1 MIKPVPITRARAGM
15 WFHRLGGS
23 GLHHAFVKNGF
34 LLEARD
40 IAVLA
45 EGGVEELI
53 IDTDKGLDVE
63 DDGTAAL
70 APATPETEAAEVEA
84 AAPAE
89 EAPASAPL
97 PADDPPQGSDKA
109 SEMPA
114 AVTVDAVAAP
124 SPVVAPR
131 VPRESMDQELHRAR
145 RICQDSKAQ
154 VVALFTDARLG
165 RAIQPEAVMPM
176 VEAINESVSRHPD
189 ALLSVVRLKN
199 HDEYTY
205 MHSVAVCALMV
216 ALARRLG
223 LPEDQVR
230 DAGAAGMLHDLGKA
244 AMPLTVLNKPGALS
258 DDEFKIM
265 KAHPVRGY
273 HMLVQSGSA
282 PEAVLDVALH
292 HHEKFD
298 GSGYPHNLKGDAI
311 GLMARMG
318 AVCDV
323 YDAITSNRPYK
334 KAWGPAESLRRMV
347 SWNGHFDEL
356 VLKAF
361 IRSVGIYPVG
371 ALVRLESDRL
381 GVVLEQ
387 GEGSLLAPK
396 VRVFFNARKRE
407 PVFIKD
413 IDLGAPDCGDRIVGL
428 ESADKWNF
436 PNMER
441 LWLSQ

>member
-23 GLHHAFVKNGF
+23 GFHHAFVKNGF

-63 DDGTAAL
+63 DDGTAGL
-70 APATPETEAAEVEA
+70 APATSATEAGEVEA

-89 EAPASAPL
+89 EAPAPAPL
-97 PADDPPQGSDKA
+97 PADDPSQGSDKA

-124 SPVVAPR
+124 APVVAPR

-244 AMPLTVLNKPGALS
+244 AMPLNVLNKPGALS

-282 PEAVLDVALH
+282 SEAVLDVALH

-334 KAWGPAESLRRMV
+334 KAWGPAESLQRMV
-347 SWNGHFDEL
+347 SWKGHFDEL

-436 PNMER
+436 PNIER
-441 LWLSQ
+441 LWLSR

>member
-334 KAWGPAESLRRMV
+334 KAWGPAESLQRMV

>member
-1 MIKPVPITRARAGM
+1 MIKPVPIARARPGM

-23 GLHHAFVKNGF
+23 GFHHAFVKRGF

-40 IAVLA
+40 IEVLA
-45 EGGVEELI
+45 EGGVDELM
-53 IDTDKGLDVE
+53 IDTEKGLDLE
-63 DDGTAAL
+63 PDELDSAAPL
-70 APATPETEAAEVEA
+70 SADAADEATPPEADAPIAPAP
-84 AAPAE
+84 APDV
-89 EAPASAPL
+89 AP
-97 PADDPPQGSDKA
+97 
-109 SEMPA
+109 PA
-114 AVTVDAVAAP
+114 AIAP
-124 SPVVAPR
+124 TPR
-131 VPRESMDQELHRAR
+131 HSMDQELHRAR

-154 VVALFTDARLG
+154 VIALFNDARLG
-165 RAIQPEAVMPM
+165 RAIQPDAVMPM
-176 VEAINESVSRHPD
+176 VEEINDSVSRHPD

-223 LPEDQVR
+223 LPEEQVR

-244 AMPLTVLNKPGALS
+244 AMPLHVLNKPGALS

-265 KAHPVRGY
+265 KAHPVRG
-273 HMLVQSGSA
+273 HEMLKMSGSA
-282 PEAVLDVALH
+282 PQAVLDVALH

-298 GSGYPHNLKGDAI
+298 GSGYPHNLKGDDI
-311 GLMARMG
+311 SLMARMG

-334 KAWGPAESLRRMV
+334 KAWGPAESLQRMV
-347 SWNGHFDEL
+347 SWKGHFDEL

-396 VRVFFNARKRE
+396 VRIFFNARKRE

-413 IDLGAPDCGDRIVGL
+413 LDLGAPDCGDRIVGL
-428 ESADKWNF
+428 ESAEKWNF
-436 PNMER
+436 PNMEK
-441 LWLSQ
+441 LWLAQ

>member
-154 VVALFTDARLG
+154 VVALFNDARLG

-176 VEAINESVSRHPD
+176 VEEINDSVSRHPD

-216 ALARRLG
+216 SLARRLG
-223 LPEDQVR
+223 LPEEQVR

-334 KAWGPAESLRRMV
+334 KAWGPAESLQRMV
-347 SWNGHFDEL
+347 SWKGHFDEV

-387 GEGSLLAPK
+387 GENSLLAPK

-407 PVFIKD
+407 LVFIKD